1 MKEFE
6 QKVEDVEEKAASLG
20 PELVEKVLEC
30 AKLKEAK
37 NKKATAVEHLNE
49 AAKGTYSETG
59 SETLGELMRRGVIPA
74 AGTLLENKD
83 TDKGAGIVPMA
94 AKELISK
101 DVECED
107 QISQVPQQTQAVG
120 EALAILA
127 KKTNVVD
134 PKKEP
139 ALKKKATGR

>member
-1 MKEFE
+1 M
-6 QKVEDVEEKAASLG
+6 
-20 PELVEKVLEC
+20 
-30 AKLKEAK
+30 
-37 NKKATAVEHLNE
+37 
-49 AAKGTYSETG
+49 
-59 SETLGELMRRGVIPA
+59 
-74 AGTLLENKD
+74 LENKD

-120 EALAILA
+120 EAWAILA

>member
-1 MKEFE
+1 
-6 QKVEDVEEKAASLG
+6 
-20 PELVEKVLEC
+20 
-30 AKLKEAK
+30 
-37 NKKATAVEHLNE
+37 
-49 AAKGTYSETG
+49 
-59 SETLGELMRRGVIPA
+59 MRRGVIPA

-107 QISQVPQQTQAVG
+107 QVPQQTQAVG

-127 KKTNVVD
+127 KKTNVMD
-134 PKKEP
+134 SKKEP

>member
-1 MKEFE
+1 M
-6 QKVEDVEEKAASLG
+6 
-20 PELVEKVLEC
+20 
-30 AKLKEAK
+30 
-37 NKKATAVEHLNE
+37 
-49 AAKGTYSETG
+49 
-59 SETLGELMRRGVIPA
+59 IPA

-107 QISQVPQQTQAVG
+107 QISQVPHWGPQQTQAVG

>member
-6 QKVEDVEEKAASLG
+6 QKVKDGEEKAASLG

-59 SETLGELMRRGVIPA
+59 PATLGESMRRGVIPA
-74 AGTLLENKD
+74 FAGKQRYRQGGWDCAHGCLGVHFN
-83 TDKGAGIVPMA
+83 P
-94 AKELISK
+94 K

-107 QISQVPQQTQAVG
+107 QISQVPQPTQAVG

-139 ALKKKATGR
+139 ALKKKATGQ

>member
-6 QKVEDVEEKAASLG
+6 QKVKDGEEKAASLG

-94 AKELISK
+94 AKELISIQK
-101 DVECED
+101 MLSV
-107 QISQVPQQTQAVG
+107 
-120 EALAILA
+120 
-127 KKTNVVD
+127 KTRIVRFPN
-134 PKKEP
+134 PLRQLGKHWPYLPRKQM
-139 ALKKKATGR
+139 